1 VYSSQAEETI
11 LLSMLDVLPG
21 CRHPEDHTCQDKHG
35 LLQGLRNMQSGVPGS
50 GYHHGVVSKGPIIVK
65 ENQQSQYSIAGR

>member
-1 VYSSQAEETI
+1 VHSSQAKETI

-21 CRHPEDHTCQDKHG
+21 CRHPEDHTYQDKHG

-50 GYHHGVVSKGPIIVK
+50 GYHHGVM
-65 ENQQSQYSIAGR
+65 